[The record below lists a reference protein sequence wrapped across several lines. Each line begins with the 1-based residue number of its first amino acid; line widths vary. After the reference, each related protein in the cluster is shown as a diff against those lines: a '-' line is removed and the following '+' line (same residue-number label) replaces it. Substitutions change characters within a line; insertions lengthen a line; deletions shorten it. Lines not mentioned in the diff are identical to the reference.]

1 MEKTKKPTNAQLQ
14 RRLEKSPLHL
24 DRTKNTVSVFF
35 SDKGLRLTADDL
47 EGYALIATGSHT
59 HCFQMVTP
67 SGYSRPWMYT
77 KRIIE
82 IALENDC
89 KTEDGYSYAK
99 LLETLKAKEDKAE
112 FNVATYYQWWAS
124 VIFDGLYSLSE
135 DEFGSWLVYFKYLQI
150 IATNSIILEERNAD
164 VTNKQFVEK
173 FVGLMK
179 EFTDGVDERVLLP
192 KLTDE
197 EFAKQQMEAMAQD
210 EQEQAM
216 GGQA

>member
-1 MEKTKKPTNAQLQ
+1 MEKKKPTKAQIENRIKNAL
-14 RRLEKSPLHL
+14 
-24 DRTKNTVSVFF
+24 VFVPKDKDYSGIYF
-35 SDKGLRLTADDL
+35 DDKGLRL
-47 EGYALIATGSHT
+47 EATQDSAIVSTTFHRHVFNAFT
-59 HCFQMVTP
+59 S
-67 SGYSRPWMYT
+67 SGFSRPYLYT

-99 LLETLKAKEDKAE
+99 LLETLQAKEDKAE
-112 FNVATYYQWWAS
+112 YNVATYYQWWAS
-124 VIFDGLYSLSE
+124 VIFDGLYSISE

-179 EFTDGVDERVLLP
+179 EFTDGVDERVILH

-197 EFAKQQMEAMAQD
+197 EFAKQQMEAMAQN